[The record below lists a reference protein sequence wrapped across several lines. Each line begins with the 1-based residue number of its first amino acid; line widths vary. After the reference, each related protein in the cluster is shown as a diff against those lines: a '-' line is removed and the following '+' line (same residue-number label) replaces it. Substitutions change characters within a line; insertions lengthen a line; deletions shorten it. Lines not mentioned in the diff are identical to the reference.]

1 MPEHGDYE
9 KPHTENEIKGANI
22 DFDKQVGRDD
32 RDREVDDLDDQEGDV
47 LILDPEKLKKR
58 LPDIK
63 FEKQLGRPETIIDE
77 QDEIEGDVLDLEPKR
92 PEKRV
97 AEINFDM

>member
-9 KPHTENEIKGANI
+9 KPHTENKIQGVNI
-22 DFDKQVGRDD
+22 DFDKQVGREEPKLDGDEDD
-32 RDREVDDLDDQEGDV
+32 HEGDV
-47 LILDPEKLKKR
+47 LVLDPEKLQKR

-77 QDEIEGDVLDLEPKR
+77 
-92 PEKRV
+92 
-97 AEINFDM
+97 